1 MQSILSAAGAA
12 RRARSS
18 SRRSTPYSSVYESPI
33 SEESFSSFSD
43 DSESEK
49 RRRGRRKAVTR
60 RVGAKRKVVADSD
73 PLAKVK
79 PEKPVKAVAK
89 AKAKAKPR
97 AVAKKASPAS
107 SPDELV
113 KFAKKEGTTRFH
125 QMRAFLEKANETDK
139 PVDLLSGFLASRRS
153 PSPTRSRRSSVASG
167 GSPRLK
173 DFRTGLT
180 PSSVDR
186 RVASPQ
192 LARRDSDDF
201 AWDLD
206 TADASAAHKVGSF
219 IHGQRSLNLRSKLK
233 TVGAGDNLSL
243 ALLMEDIPN
252 MTEKMHA
259 VSRAQIRER
268 VLANTAD
275 GEEDKE
281 NASSLDESQLAE
293 IDLMLG
299 L

>member
-1 MQSILSAAGAA
+1 M
-12 RRARSS
+12 
-18 SRRSTPYSSVYESPI
+18 
-33 SEESFSSFSD
+33 
-43 DSESEK
+43 
-49 RRRGRRKAVTR
+49 
-60 RVGAKRKVVADSD
+60 
-73 PLAKVK
+73 
-79 PEKPVKAVAK
+79 
-89 AKAKAKPR
+89 
-97 AVAKKASPAS
+97 
-107 SPDELV
+107 
-113 KFAKKEGTTRFH
+113 
-125 QMRAFLEKANETDK
+125 
-139 PVDLLSGFLASRRS
+139 
-153 PSPTRSRRSSVASG
+153 
-167 GSPRLK
+167 
-173 DFRTGLT
+173 
-180 PSSVDR
+180 
-186 RVASPQ
+186 
-192 LARRDSDDF
+192 
-201 AWDLD
+201 
-206 TADASAAHKVGSF
+206 GSF